1 MESVKPYSLSEL
13 GIDFY
18 DLQCRM
24 MIELIYLF
32 ACEMEKNN
40 TKEFPKNASYIF
52 GFYGEIDNN
61 IIHLQNRFILQQH
74 LFIPFAFYDNSQSI
88 LEFDRLYCLLLL
100 KKDIMQFLKQHMNK
114 FQSDEREMSEFI
126 KNTYNP
132 FSTFCASKEWTDKR
146 IDLSRSV
153 IATMW
158 GT

>member
-74 LFIPFAFYDNSQSI
+74 LFHLLFMITANLYWNSI
-88 LEFDRLYCLLLL
+88 VYTVC
-100 KKDIMQFLKQHMNK
+100 
-114 FQSDEREMSEFI
+114 
-126 KNTYNP
+126 YY
-132 FSTFCASKEWTDKR
+132 
-146 IDLSRSV
+146 
-153 IATMW
+153 
-158 GT
+158 